1 MSVDELILAANQ
13 LNETDLDQFLQKIVT
28 LRARR
33 KAPVIPEAEALLLQ
47 KINQG
52 ISPDLAT
59 QYQSLREKREAEM
72 LTENEHEVLIQLSK
86 MIENLGTQRLESLAK
101 LAQIRQMSLLDLMD
115 SLGIPSVT
123 YA

>member
-72 LTENEHEVLIQLSK
+72 LTENEHEVLIQISK